1 MSARSDRIDPWDLQ
15 RRRFLRGIAA
25 SAGAMAFAPAALALA
40 EEAADTTLEEARS
53 RFNNIRIGQR
63 GSLRTMYFV
72 SDEGVQYIESRVDIS
87 RPQRLDLD
95 YSRTMMAGF
104 LLQPAPKRVLMLGLG
119 GGQISNYLRAQF
131 PEIEIDAI
139 DIDPE
144 VVRLAQRYFNVPR
157 DDPSYRTHVADGR
170 LFIEE
175 APANARWDMI
185 ILDAFRGVFV
195 PYHLKTAEFYRAC
208 LNRLSPQGVVVANL
222 HNATRM
228 YPHDR
233 NTLAAV
239 FPQRYS
245 FVSESRNQT
254 TFVASAD
261 PTRIGP
267 YQMRRNARTLSRHFD
282 FDLLGLAARYYLRTD
297 WELDAE
303 VLHDDF
309 KPADLQQAAKR
320 HNKTCIS
327 DCRYTN

>member
-1 MSARSDRIDPWDLQ
+1 MPSRPTQ
-15 RRRFLRGIAA
+15 RRRFLRGLV
-25 SAGAMAFAPAALALA
+25 AGSGALALGLPSRAAA
-40 EEAADTTLEEARS
+40 EDTGETILEEARS
-53 RFNNIRIGQR
+53 RFNHIRIGQR

-72 SDEGVQYIESRVDIS
+72 SDEGVQYIESRFDIS
-87 RPQRLDLD
+87 RPRSLDLD

-119 GGQISNYLRAQF
+119 GGQISNYLRDRF

-144 VVRLAQRYFNVPR
+144 VVRLAQRHFGVPR
-157 DDPSYRTHVADGR
+157 DDPRYRTHVADGR

-175 APANARWDMI
+175 AAADARWDMI

-195 PYHLKTAEFYRAC
+195 PYHLKTAEFYQAC
-208 LNRLSPQGVVVANL
+208 LARLSPQGVVVANL
-222 HNATRM
+222 HNATKM

-245 FVSESRNQT
+245 FISESGNQT

-261 PTRIGP
+261 PQRRGA
-267 YQMRRNARTLSRHFD
+267 YALRRNAVALSEHFD
-282 FDLLGLAARYYLRTD
+282 FDLLGLAARYYMRTD
-297 WELDAE
+297 WELEAE

-309 KPADLQQAAKR
+309 RPADLQEAAKR
-320 HNKTCIS
+320 HNKTCIR
-327 DCRYTN
+327 DCRYSN